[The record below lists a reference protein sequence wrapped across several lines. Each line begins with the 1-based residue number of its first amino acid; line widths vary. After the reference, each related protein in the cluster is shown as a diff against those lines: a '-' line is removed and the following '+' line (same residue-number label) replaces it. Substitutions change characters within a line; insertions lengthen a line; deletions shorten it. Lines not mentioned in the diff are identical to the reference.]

1 MSDTKLAEELV
12 KILHRP
18 DGNPKLR
25 PVHSLG
31 IGVTGSFEATPI
43 ARNYCIAEHFQGG
56 RIPVTVRYSNA
67 SGSATRTDGW
77 SDVRGMATRFHL
89 DDGSD
94 TDLIT
99 MTLPEFFTPDG
110 ETFLDFAIA
119 AFPKPYSAES
129 PWQKIKNYLALTLPK
144 RNPYPGEKISPD
156 DGAKDF
162 ANKHSYSQ
170 LAVMTAATIGAPVSY
185 ARASYHAVHTF
196 IVTAP
201 DNVRRWVRFTWQP
214 IEGVLNTDPAKTPV
228 DDYLDA
234 ELRDRLSGQGTARFS
249 LMMTIGEN
257 GDDMDDPTRPW
268 PLHRMRV
275 AMGILT
281 IDTVLDAEQQ
291 RENIEKMSYNPWL
304 LTKG

>member
-1 MSDTKLAEELV
+1 
-12 KILHRP
+12 
-18 DGNPKLR
+18 
-25 PVHSLG
+25 
-31 IGVTGSFEATPI
+31 
-43 ARNYCIAEHFQGG
+43 
-56 RIPVTVRYSNA
+56 
-67 SGSATRTDGW
+67 
-77 SDVRGMATRFHL
+77 
-89 DDGSD
+89 
-94 TDLIT
+94 
-99 MTLPEFFTPDG
+99 
-110 ETFLDFAIA
+110 
-119 AFPKPYSAES
+119 
-129 PWQKIKNYLALTLPK
+129 
-144 RNPYPGEKISPD
+144 
-156 DGAKDF
+156 
-162 ANKHSYSQ
+162 
-170 LAVMTAATIGAPVSY
+170 
-185 ARASYHAVHTF
+185 
-196 IVTAP
+196 VTAP

-304 LTKG
+304 LTKGIEASEDPVLRIRKQAYEISSKERGANACPFSGS